1 MILRQ
6 AWKGLIMRIW
16 TTSALIAALALA
28 TPALAQSQDPTPQP
42 NTTQAPSTKP
52 AQQIRTVAVVDIKDL
67 SPSIR
72 SQVDAVVAK
81 TSKDDLQRLRS
92 SIDATPQAS
101 SALKAKG
108 FSSAQVVAAN
118 VGNDGTLTLII
129 NTTA

>member
-1 MILRQ
+1 
-6 AWKGLIMRIW
+6 MRIW
-16 TTSALIAALALA
+16 TTPVLIAALALG

-42 NTTQAPSTKP
+42 NATQAPSTKP

-67 SPSIR
+67 SPAIR

-108 FSSAQVVAAN
+108 FNSAQVVAAN